1 MKEIL
6 QAILGFCAAAIF
18 IGAVSLL
25 APAKNM
31 SKPTKYVISLVFIV
45 TTVSLF
51 SVIGSTKT
59 PVFSKTTNTIQGEEI
74 LSYQTEYLCGA
85 LLKDNGIPYQKIS
98 VNTNIEQD
106 GSIYISVITVY
117 SNAEPSRI
125 EGIIK
130 EAFETER
137 VEVIND

>member
-18 IGAVSLL
+18 IGAISLL
-25 APAKNM
+25 APAKSM

-45 TTVSLF
+45 TSVSLF
-51 SVIGSTKT
+51 SVIGTQKITAFSNNT
-59 PVFSKTTNTIQGEEI
+59 PTVQGEKI

-98 VNTNIEQD
+98 INTNID
-106 GSIYISVITVY
+106 KDDSIYISVITVY
-117 SNAEPSRI
+117 SSAEPSRI
-125 EGIIK
+125 ERIIK

-137 VEVIND
+137 VEVVND